1 MDIFSLLARNANK
14 FPEQEALVCG
24 ERRRSW
30 SQLYQRVE
38 ALAGAMSYRGIEKGD
53 KVALLLDNSDYFI
66 EIHFAVARLGA
77 IGVPLNYR
85 LAGDEL
91 AYILNNSDSKML
103 FYGSTF
109 EKAVEDIRTRIPKIE
124 SSIQVGNEGALY
136 DQMLAEG
143 RISPPVLVE
152 GTDPNLVLYTSGTTG
167 RPKGAVLTHDNSI
180 WNALNMVIDARIE
193 HEDRGIVIPPLYH
206 SAAINCWM
214 LPHVFVGAALVIEN
228 TFNPVELPKRLV
240 EECITS
246 MFLVPAMYNFLLQVP
261 GIETYDLD
269 FIRLLGSGASI
280 MPVELKQK
288 VHKLFPNA
296 EIIDVYGLTE
306 AGPGVTI
313 LKAKDAF
320 RKEGSVGQALSTLE
334 VRVVDTNGKE
344 VGSGEVGEIIV
355 RGPTIMK
362 EYYQLPEATA
372 TALREGWLYTGDLAR
387 MDEEGFLYVVDRKK
401 DMIISGGENIYPA
414 EVEAV
419 LYQHAKIL
427 DAAVIG
433 YPDAQWGESICA
445 IIVVRPG
452 ETLTPEEVVEFT
464 KGKFAGYKKPRQVVF
479 VEALPRNPSGK
490 VLKTVLRQKYGNMS
504 PGHSLPNESNSFRP
518 QEESQGSKAK

>member
-1 MDIFSLLARNANK
+1 
-14 FPEQEALVCG
+14 
-24 ERRRSW
+24 
-30 SQLYQRVE
+30 
-38 ALAGAMSYRGIEKGD
+38 
-53 KVALLLDNSDYFI
+53 
-66 EIHFAVARLGA
+66 
-77 IGVPLNYR
+77 
-85 LAGDEL
+85 
-91 AYILNNSDSKML
+91 
-103 FYGSTF
+103 
-109 EKAVEDIRTRIPKIE
+109 
-124 SSIQVGNEGALY
+124 
-136 DQMLAEG
+136 
-143 RISPPVLVE
+143 
-152 GTDPNLVLYTSGTTG
+152 
-167 RPKGAVLTHDNSI
+167 
-180 WNALNMVIDARIE
+180 
-193 HEDRGIVIPPLYH
+193 
-206 SAAINCWM
+206 
-214 LPHVFVGAALVIEN
+214 
-228 TFNPVELPKRLV
+228 
-240 EECITS
+240 
-246 MFLVPAMYNFLLQVP
+246 
-261 GIETYDLD
+261 
-269 FIRLLGSGASI
+269 

-445 IIVVRPG
+445 IIVVRPS

-490 VLKTVLRQKYGNMS
+490 VLKTVLHQEYGNMV
-504 PGHSLPNESNSFRP
+504 
-518 QEESQGSKAK
+518 